1 MFAGHYPTLQNKQ
14 LEGFR
19 SVLLFDSSSS
29 SLSRAR
35 SLTTERWYPT
45 ALTLPSGE
53 VYVPG
58 GTQPQMPNGVWPK
71 ANGADIFSAAAN
83 SVRQVPLNSKLQAA
97 CLGNWYMGGLVL
109 PSGQIAVMNKNMM
122 QVVNPTRVQRLLMRH
137 GCPTECVDLVW
148 EYPNTGAQVHLRA
161 PIMRPGQD
169 TRLEFIV
176 FGGGYADAKLN
187 EELSRCSHI
196 GCDRYAA
203 QWRLCAG
210 VSLRIGLR
218 VTAAGG
224 HAFDDAWQVEDMP
237 APRCMLSGVVL
248 PNNHVVLLGGHKEGV
263 GDLSDGPGYNGGNE
277 PYDSVWIYNPSA
289 PAGRRFSQPG
299 ARTRIARLYHA
310 TALLTR
316 DGDVFVG
323 GTSNARHFKGSSSFS
338 RTTLGVNEYRN
349 EIYHPPY
356 LFQGSRPRITM
367 QPPTFITYGGS
378 FDLGYGLSAAGSITG
393 VALQNAGAPTHN
405 YAIGHRSQLLDF
417 RATNATH
424 GVLRVTSPAGPN
436 HAPPGHYLLFLLRG
450 DVYSRAA
457 WVQLRK
463 PLGQV
468 PSELP
473 QTAKLISQMSTTF
486 EPGSRQPYTLGLAR
500 GRSARAAFKVTGARG
515 SGVRGAHVSLIA
527 GAPSTSA
534 VVLQS
539 EAVGLKAGQK
549 CYMQLWARAG
559 SRGVRMTLRMF
570 RASAAGTASGGK
582 LAVFRADQ
590 HRSDG
595 AIAGEREVRLQRGG
609 YCLHVLGTVEI
620 RAGADYVVQLDFGLV
635 QSGTSVDIDDVEVYC
650 V

>member
-1 MFAGHYPTLQNKQ
+1 M
-14 LEGFR
+14 
-19 SVLLFDSSSS
+19 
-29 SLSRAR
+29 
-35 SLTTERWYPT
+35 
-45 ALTLPSGE
+45 
-53 VYVPG
+53 
-58 GTQPQMPNGVWPK
+58 
-71 ANGADIFSAAAN
+71 
-83 SVRQVPLNSKLQAA
+83 
-97 CLGNWYMGGLVL
+97 
-109 PSGQIAVMNKNMM
+109 
-122 QVVNPTRVQRLLMRH
+122 
-137 GCPTECVDLVW
+137 
-148 EYPNTGAQVHLRA
+148 
-161 PIMRPGQD
+161 
-169 TRLEFIV
+169 
-176 FGGGYADAKLN
+176 
-187 EELSRCSHI
+187 
-196 GCDRYAA
+196 
-203 QWRLCAG
+203 
-210 VSLRIGLR
+210 
-218 VTAAGG
+218 
-224 HAFDDAWQVEDMP
+224 
-237 APRCMLSGVVL
+237 
-248 PNNHVVLLGGHKEGV
+248 

-316 DGDVFVG
+316 DGDIFVG

-349 EIYHPPY
+349 EIYHPAY
-356 LFQGSRPRITM
+356 LFQGNRPRITM
-367 QPPTFITYGGS
+367 QPPTFITYGGR
-378 FDLGYGLSAAGSITG
+378 FELGYGLSAAGDITG
-393 VALQNAGAPTHN
+393 VVLQNAGAPTHN

-417 RATNATH
+417 RATKANATH
-424 GVLRVTSPAGPN
+424 GVLRVTAPAGPSY
-436 HAPPGHYLLFLLRG
+436 APPGHYLLFLVRG

-473 QTAKLISQMSTTF
+473 QAAKLIPQMSSTF

-500 GRSARAAFKVTGARG
+500 GRSARAAFNVTGARG
-515 SGVRGAHVSLIA
+515 SGVRGARASLIA

-539 EAVGLKAGQK
+539 EAVGLRAGQK
-549 CYMQLWARAG
+549 CYVQLWARAG

-595 AIAGEREVRLQRGG
+595 ANAGEREVRLQRGG
-609 YCLHVLGTVEI
+609 YCLHVSGTVEI
-620 RAGADYVVQLDFGLV
+620 RAGADYAVQLDFGLV